1 MPKIPTF
8 QAQGSIEQLAGT
20 TTTPQIRLNQTLSTA
35 LAPAT
40 KMIVDKKIIENNSQN
55 QAEALKLE
63 NDYITDLIK
72 VEDTINTDEIMSV
85 NKDAANKYYKDQS
98 NLLINKYKSLATN
111 NNVSVKFSNYAL
123 KETQKGIFRTDTQ
136 ISKNIFKN
144 LVNGY
149 DKQKQQL
156 LITADTDESGIAK
169 ATLITDL
176 EKLTKDTFQSQVSAP
191 ELKIMLD
198 NIPGEIELYDATVMT
213 QQEPKNLLNKL
224 KDPKQFSNISYEN
237 RIKLINEAKSVLIP
251 QIKNEYENFLAAAS
265 FGKDVFFD
273 INFAKEVLPT
283 RTFNTMMKEYKNVKD
298 TVRDVKTLNTISNKN
313 LSETLDNM
321 LLKREQS
328 KTFIEY
334 QKDKKIL
341 VEAVNVRNEN
351 MASDPIFFL
360 NATND
365 NIKILSEELE
375 NISNPDLKLQ
385 KKKALTE
392 IYVETQLNMGQ
403 PPYQIKVMSNSE
415 ASGFVE
421 QYVNGDQNMRIA
433 MLQNLDAEFG
443 DYNSNAML
451 QLTNAGLPV
460 TAELSSFFNN
470 PKLTERFLSF
480 DSKDEQD
487 RLKQYAKDNNITFN
501 DVRKSIRENL
511 SEFEDVVMR
520 GSRFNTSVA
529 LDKMDNIVDVLSYY
543 ALNEM
548 VAGESQGSAE
558 KNAYNLI
565 NNSFEIQD
573 TFFVP
578 LVYNGKSITSSADFI
593 VEKANLIKDFY
604 VEDFGAVAFESVD
617 EDVTDIEL
625 NEAMKDQLKNFG
637 EWRNSADGTGIVYG
651 IVFND
656 GSFGPVKNQEGE
668 YLSFNFDNTSLTI
681 PGTNKEMDLDIRTKS
696 QQIQPRRG
704 YPSVSESVS
713 KLQAN
718 KGSEIIGRRR

>member
-8 QAQGSIEQLAGT
+8 T
-20 TTTPQIRLNQTLSTA
+20 TEARPTAEAPSVQSRTQIPLSQTIGTA
-35 LAPAT
+35 LAPVTRAVT
-40 KMIVDKKIIENNSQN
+40 QHAVNEKNLENKSEALSLENKALLELTDVFDEAARLDNKDQAFNIVQSKSKIIQEKYSN
-55 QAEALKLE
+55 QA
-63 NDYITDLIK
+63 
-72 VEDTINTDEIMSV
+72 
-85 NKDAANKYYKDQS
+85 S
-98 NLLINKYKSLATN
+98 NNLVKSSFN
-111 NNVSVKFSNYAL
+111 NNFLGEV
-123 KETQKGIFRTDTQ
+123 QKGIFKVNNRVSTNIIQTLDNEVSVKRNRLLTAAYVDKDPLALSLIQTDLETLYEQ
-136 ISKNIFKN
+136 TYKGRI
-144 LVNGY
+144 
-149 DKQKQQL
+149 
-156 LITADTDESGIAK
+156 DTDEYNKLIQGIPSEIQIFEVSQ
-169 ATLITDL
+169 LISSNPRQAYSDL
-176 EKLTKDTFQSQVSAP
+176 MNKDKFVD
-191 ELKIMLD
+191 LD
-198 NIPGEIELYDATVMT
+198 
-213 QQEPKNLLNKL
+213 LNKRVSL
-224 KDPKQFSNISYEN
+224 ISEV
-237 RIKLINEAKSVLIP
+237 KSVLIP
-251 QIKNEYENFLAAAS
+251 EIKDEYKNLVAAAA
-265 FGKDVFFD
+265 FGKDVPFD
-273 INFAKEVLPT
+273 VNFAKEILPP
-283 RTFNTMMKEYKNVKD
+283 RTFSTMMKEYNNVKN
-298 TVRDVKTLNTISNKN
+298 TVADVKILNTTSNKN

-321 LLKREQS
+321 LSEREQS

-334 QKDKKIL
+334 QKEKKIL
-341 VEAVNVRNEN
+341 VEAVNARNEA
-351 MASDPIFFL
+351 MASDPVFFL

-365 NIKILSEELE
+365 NIKILSDELQNE
-375 NISNPDLKLQ
+375 NNPDLRLQ

-392 IYVETQLNMGQ
+392 VYVETQLNMGQ

-415 ASGFVE
+415 ATDFVE
-421 QYVNGDQNMRIA
+421 RYVNGDQNMRVA

-501 DVRKSIRENL
+501 DVRKSIRDNL

-604 VEDFGAVAFESVD
+604 VEDFDAVTFESVD
-617 EDVTDIEL
+617 EDVTDIQL
-625 NEAMKDQLKNFG
+625 NEAMIDQLKNFG
-637 EWRNSADGTGIVYG
+637 EWRNTADGTGLIYG

-656 GSFGPVKNQEGE
+656 GSFGPVKNQQGE
-668 YLSFNFDNTSLTI
+668 YLSFTFDDTSLTI
-681 PGTNKEMDLDIRTKS
+681 PGTDKDMDLDIRTKS
-696 QQIQPRRG
+696 KIEKQRVGRG
-704 YPSVSESVS
+704 
-713 KLQAN
+713 
-718 KGSEIIGRRR
+718 

>member
-8 QAQGSIEQLAGT
+8 T
-20 TTTPQIRLNQTLSTA
+20 TEARPTAEAPSVQSRTQIPLSQTIGTA
-35 LAPAT
+35 LAPVTRAVT
-40 KMIVDKKIIENNSQN
+40 QHAVNEKNLENKSEALSLENKALLELTDVFDEAARLDNKDQAFNIVQSKSKIIQEKYSN
-55 QAEALKLE
+55 QA
-63 NDYITDLIK
+63 
-72 VEDTINTDEIMSV
+72 
-85 NKDAANKYYKDQS
+85 S
-98 NLLINKYKSLATN
+98 NNLVKSSFN
-111 NNVSVKFSNYAL
+111 NNFLGEV
-123 KETQKGIFRTDTQ
+123 QKGIFKVNNRVSTNIIQTLDNEVSVKRNRLLTAAYVDKDPLALSLIQTDLETLYEQ
-136 ISKNIFKN
+136 TYKGRI
-144 LVNGY
+144 
-149 DKQKQQL
+149 
-156 LITADTDESGIAK
+156 DTDEYNKLIQGIPSEIQIFEVSQ
-169 ATLITDL
+169 LISSNPRQAYSDL
-176 EKLTKDTFQSQVSAP
+176 MNKDKFVD
-191 ELKIMLD
+191 LD
-198 NIPGEIELYDATVMT
+198 
-213 QQEPKNLLNKL
+213 LNKRVSL
-224 KDPKQFSNISYEN
+224 ISEV
-237 RIKLINEAKSVLIP
+237 KSVLIP
-251 QIKNEYENFLAAAS
+251 EIKDEYKNLVAAAA
-265 FGKDVFFD
+265 FGKDVPFD
-273 INFAKEVLPT
+273 VNFAKEILPP
-283 RTFNTMMKEYKNVKD
+283 RTFSTMMKEYNNVKN
-298 TVRDVKTLNTISNKN
+298 TVADVKILNTTSNKN

-321 LLKREQS
+321 LSEREQS

-334 QKDKKIL
+334 QKEKKIL
-341 VEAVNVRNEN
+341 VEAVNARNEA
-351 MASDPIFFL
+351 MASDPVFFL

-365 NIKILSEELE
+365 NIKILSDELQNE
-375 NISNPDLKLQ
+375 NNPDLRLQ

-392 IYVETQLNMGQ
+392 VYVETQLNMGQ

-415 ASGFVE
+415 ATDFVE
-421 QYVNGDQNMRIA
+421 RYVNGDQNMRVA

-501 DVRKSIRENL
+501 DVRKSIRDNL

-604 VEDFGAVAFESVD
+604 VEDFDAVAFESVD
-617 EDVTDIEL
+617 EDV
-625 NEAMKDQLKNFG
+625 MKL
-637 EWRNSADGTGIVYG
+637 
-651 IVFND
+651 
-656 GSFGPVKNQEGE
+656 
-668 YLSFNFDNTSLTI
+668 
-681 PGTNKEMDLDIRTKS
+681 
-696 QQIQPRRG
+696 
-704 YPSVSESVS
+704 
-713 KLQAN
+713 
-718 KGSEIIGRRR
+718 

>member
-8 QAQGSIEQLAGT
+8 TTQARPTAEAPSIQSRT
-20 TTTPQIRLNQTLSTA
+20 QIPLSQTIGTA
-35 LAPAT
+35 LAPIT
-40 KMIVDKKIIENNSQN
+40 KAVAQHAVNEKNLENKSEALSLENKALLELTDVFDKASRLDNKDEAFNIVQNESKIIQETYSNRASNNS
-55 QAEALKLE
+55 
-63 NDYITDLIK
+63 
-72 VEDTINTDEIMSV
+72 V
-85 NKDAANKYYKDQS
+85 
-98 NLLINKYKSLATN
+98 KSSFN
-111 NNVSVKFSNYAL
+111 NNFLAEV
-123 KETQKGIFRTDTQ
+123 QKGIFKVNNRVSTNIIQTLDNEVSVKRNRLLTAAYVDKDPLALSLIQTDLETLYEQ
-136 ISKNIFKN
+136 TYKGRI
-144 LVNGY
+144 
-149 DKQKQQL
+149 
-156 LITADTDESGIAK
+156 DTDEYNK
-169 ATLITDL
+169 LI
-176 EKLTKDTFQSQVSAP
+176 QG
-191 ELKIMLD
+191 
-198 NIPGEIELYDATVMT
+198 IPGEIQIFEVSQLISSNPRQAYSDLMNKDKFVD
-213 QQEPKNLLNKL
+213 LDLNKRVSL
-224 KDPKQFSNISYEN
+224 ISEV
-237 RIKLINEAKSVLIP
+237 KSVLIP
-251 QIKNEYENFLAAAS
+251 EIRDEYKNLVAAAA
-265 FGKDVFFD
+265 FGKDVPFD
-273 INFAKEVLPT
+273 IKFAKEILPP
-283 RTFNTMMKEYKNVKD
+283 RTFNNMMKEYSNVKD
-298 TVRDVKTLNTISNKN
+298 TVADVKILNTTSNKN

-321 LLKREQS
+321 LSKREQS

-334 QKDKKIL
+334 QKEKKIL
-341 VEAVNVRNEN
+341 VEAVNARNEA
-351 MASDPIFFL
+351 MASDPVFFL

-365 NIKILSEELE
+365 NIKVLSEELQNE
-375 NISNPDLKLQ
+375 NNPDLKLQ

-421 QYVNGDQNMRIA
+421 RYVNGDQNMRIA

-480 DSKDEQD
+480 DSEDEQK
-487 RLKQYAKDNNITFN
+487 RIEKLAKDKGVKFN
-501 DVRKSIRENL
+501 DVRASIRDNL
-511 SEFEDVVMR
+511 KEFEDVAMR
-520 GSRFNTSVA
+520 GSRFNNSVA
-529 LDKMDNIVDVLSYY
+529 LNKIDNIADVLTYY
-543 ALNEM
+543 ALSEF
-548 VAGESQGSAE
+548 VSGASSQGAAE
-558 KNAYNLI
+558 KNAINLI
-565 NNSFEIQD
+565 NNAFDIQD

-681 PGTNKEMDLDIRTKS
+681 PGTDKEMDLDIRTKS
-696 QQIQPRRG
+696 QQLQPRRG
-704 YPSVSESVS
+704 YPAVSESVS

-718 KGSEIIGRRR
+718 KGSKIIGKRR

>member
-8 QAQGSIEQLAGT
+8 TTQARPTAEAPSIQSRT
-20 TTTPQIRLNQTLSTA
+20 QIPLSQTIGTA
-35 LAPAT
+35 LAPIT
-40 KMIVDKKIIENNSQN
+40 KAVAQHAVNEKNLENKSEALSLENKALLELTDVFDKASRLDNKDEAFNIVQNESKIIQETYSNRASNNS
-55 QAEALKLE
+55 
-63 NDYITDLIK
+63 
-72 VEDTINTDEIMSV
+72 V
-85 NKDAANKYYKDQS
+85 
-98 NLLINKYKSLATN
+98 KSSFN
-111 NNVSVKFSNYAL
+111 NNFLAEV
-123 KETQKGIFRTDTQ
+123 QKGIFKVNNRVSTNIIQTLDNEVSVKRNRLLTAAYVDKDPLALSLIQTDLETLYEQ
-136 ISKNIFKN
+136 TYKGRI
-144 LVNGY
+144 
-149 DKQKQQL
+149 
-156 LITADTDESGIAK
+156 DTDEYN
-169 ATLITDL
+169 
-176 EKLTKDTFQSQVSAP
+176 KLVQG
-191 ELKIMLD
+191 
-198 NIPGEIELYDATVMT
+198 IPGEIQIFEVSQLISSNPRQAYSDLMNKDKFVD
-213 QQEPKNLLNKL
+213 LDLNKRVSL
-224 KDPKQFSNISYEN
+224 ISEV
-237 RIKLINEAKSVLIP
+237 KSVLIP
-251 QIKNEYENFLAAAS
+251 EIKDEYKNLVAAAA
-265 FGKDVFFD
+265 FGKDVPFD
-273 INFAKEVLPT
+273 IKFAKEILPP
-283 RTFNTMMKEYKNVKD
+283 RTFNNMMKEYSNVKD
-298 TVRDVKTLNTISNKN
+298 TVADVKILNTTSNKN

-321 LLKREQS
+321 LSKREQS

-334 QKDKKIL
+334 QKEKKIL
-341 VEAVNVRNEN
+341 VEAVNARNEA
-351 MASDPIFFL
+351 MASDPVFFL

-365 NIKILSEELE
+365 NIKVLSEELQNE
-375 NISNPDLKLQ
+375 NNPDLKLQ

-480 DSKDEQD
+480 DSEDEQK

-501 DVRKSIRENL
+501 DVRKSIRDNL

-681 PGTNKEMDLDIRTKS
+681 PGTDKEIDLDIRTKS
-696 QQIQPRRG
+696 QQLQPRRG
-704 YPSVSESVS
+704 YPAVSESVS

-718 KGSEIIGRRR
+718 KGSEIIGKRR

>member
-8 QAQGSIEQLAGT
+8 TTQARPTAEAPSIQSRT
-20 TTTPQIRLNQTLSTA
+20 QIPLSQTIGTA
-35 LAPAT
+35 LAPIT
-40 KMIVDKKIIENNSQN
+40 KAVAQHAVNEKNLENKSEALSLENKALLELTDVFDKASRLDNKDEAFNIVQNESKIIQETYSNRASNNS
-55 QAEALKLE
+55 
-63 NDYITDLIK
+63 
-72 VEDTINTDEIMSV
+72 V
-85 NKDAANKYYKDQS
+85 
-98 NLLINKYKSLATN
+98 KSSFN
-111 NNVSVKFSNYAL
+111 NNFLAEV
-123 KETQKGIFRTDTQ
+123 QKGIFKVNNRVSTNIIQTLDNEVSVKRNRLLTAAYVDKDPLALSLIQTDLETLYEQ
-136 ISKNIFKN
+136 TYKGRI
-144 LVNGY
+144 
-149 DKQKQQL
+149 
-156 LITADTDESGIAK
+156 DTDEYN
-169 ATLITDL
+169 
-176 EKLTKDTFQSQVSAP
+176 KLVQG
-191 ELKIMLD
+191 
-198 NIPGEIELYDATVMT
+198 IPGEIQIFEVSQLISSNPRQAYSDLMNKDKFVD
-213 QQEPKNLLNKL
+213 LDLNKRVSL
-224 KDPKQFSNISYEN
+224 ISEV
-237 RIKLINEAKSVLIP
+237 KSVLIP
-251 QIKNEYENFLAAAS
+251 EIKDEYKNLVAAAA
-265 FGKDVFFD
+265 FGKDVPFD
-273 INFAKEVLPT
+273 IKFAKEILPP
-283 RTFNTMMKEYKNVKD
+283 RTFNNMMKEYSNVKD
-298 TVRDVKTLNTISNKN
+298 TVADVKILNTTSNKN

-321 LLKREQS
+321 LSKREQS

-334 QKDKKIL
+334 QKEKKIL
-341 VEAVNVRNEN
+341 VEAVNARNEA
-351 MASDPIFFL
+351 MASDPVFFL

-365 NIKILSEELE
+365 NIKVLSEELQNE
-375 NISNPDLKLQ
+375 NNPDLKLQ

-501 DVRKSIRENL
+501 DVRKSIRDNL

-604 VEDFGAVAFESVD
+604 IEDFGAVAFESVD

-681 PGTNKEMDLDIRTKS
+681 PGTDKEIDLDIRTKS
-696 QQIQPRRG
+696 QQLQPRRG
-704 YPSVSESVS
+704 YPAVSESVS

-718 KGSEIIGRRR
+718 KGSEIIGKRR

>member
-8 QAQGSIEQLAGT
+8 TTQARPTAEAPSIQSRT
-20 TTTPQIRLNQTLSTA
+20 QIPLSQTIGTA
-35 LAPAT
+35 LAPIT
-40 KMIVDKKIIENNSQN
+40 KAVAQHAVNEKNLENKSEALSLENKALLELTDVFDKASRLDNKDEAFNIVQNESKIIQETYSNRASNNS
-55 QAEALKLE
+55 
-63 NDYITDLIK
+63 
-72 VEDTINTDEIMSV
+72 V
-85 NKDAANKYYKDQS
+85 
-98 NLLINKYKSLATN
+98 KSSFN
-111 NNVSVKFSNYAL
+111 NNFLAEV
-123 KETQKGIFRTDTQ
+123 QKGIFKVNNRVSTNIIQTLDNEVSVKRNRLLTAAYVDKDPLALNLIQTDLETLYEQ
-136 ISKNIFKN
+136 TYKGRI
-144 LVNGY
+144 
-149 DKQKQQL
+149 
-156 LITADTDESGIAK
+156 DTDEYNK
-169 ATLITDL
+169 LI
-176 EKLTKDTFQSQVSAP
+176 QG
-191 ELKIMLD
+191 
-198 NIPGEIELYDATVMT
+198 IPGEIQIFEVSQLISSNPRQAYSDLMNKDKFV
-213 QQEPKNLLNKL
+213 NLDLNKRVSL
-224 KDPKQFSNISYEN
+224 ISEV
-237 RIKLINEAKSVLIP
+237 KSVLIP
-251 QIKNEYENFLAAAS
+251 EIKDEYKNLVAAAA
-265 FGKDVFFD
+265 FGKDVPFD
-273 INFAKEVLPT
+273 IKFAKEILPP
-283 RTFNTMMKEYKNVKD
+283 RTFNNMMKEYSNVKD
-298 TVRDVKTLNTISNKN
+298 TVADVKILNTTSNKN
-313 LSETLDNM
+313 LSQTLDNM
-321 LLKREQS
+321 LSKREQS

-334 QKDKKIL
+334 QKEKKIL
-341 VEAVNVRNEN
+341 VEAVNARNEA
-351 MASDPIFFL
+351 MASDPVFFL

-365 NIKILSEELE
+365 NIKVLSDELQNE
-375 NISNPDLKLQ
+375 NNPDLKLQ

-578 LVYNGKSITSSADFI
+578 LVYNGKSIKSSADFI

-681 PGTNKEMDLDIRTKS
+681 PGTDKEMDLDIRTKS
-696 QQIQPRRG
+696 QQLQPRRG
-704 YPSVSESVS
+704 YPAVSESVS

-718 KGSEIIGRRR
+718 KGSEIIGKRR

>member
-8 QAQGSIEQLAGT
+8 T
-20 TTTPQIRLNQTLSTA
+20 TEARPTAEAPSVQSRTQIPLSQTIGTA
-35 LAPAT
+35 LAPVTRAVT
-40 KMIVDKKIIENNSQN
+40 QHAVNEKNLENKSEALSLENKALLELTDVFDEAARLDNKDQAFNIVQSKSKIIQEKYSN
-55 QAEALKLE
+55 QA
-63 NDYITDLIK
+63 
-72 VEDTINTDEIMSV
+72 
-85 NKDAANKYYKDQS
+85 S
-98 NLLINKYKSLATN
+98 NNLVKSSFN
-111 NNVSVKFSNYAL
+111 NNFLGEV
-123 KETQKGIFRTDTQ
+123 QKGIFKVNNRVSTNIIQTLDNEVSVKRNRLLTAAYVDKDPLALSLIQTDLETLYEQ
-136 ISKNIFKN
+136 TYKGRI
-144 LVNGY
+144 
-149 DKQKQQL
+149 
-156 LITADTDESGIAK
+156 DTDEYNKLIQGIPSEIQIFEVSQ
-169 ATLITDL
+169 LISSNPRQAYSDL
-176 EKLTKDTFQSQVSAP
+176 MNKDKFVD
-191 ELKIMLD
+191 LD
-198 NIPGEIELYDATVMT
+198 
-213 QQEPKNLLNKL
+213 LNKRVSL
-224 KDPKQFSNISYEN
+224 ISEV
-237 RIKLINEAKSVLIP
+237 KSVLIP
-251 QIKNEYENFLAAAS
+251 EIKDEYKNLVAAAA
-265 FGKDVFFD
+265 FGKDVPFD
-273 INFAKEVLPT
+273 VNFAKEILPP
-283 RTFNTMMKEYKNVKD
+283 RTFSTMMKEYNNVKN
-298 TVRDVKTLNTISNKN
+298 TVADVKILNTTSNKN

-321 LLKREQS
+321 LSEREQS

-334 QKDKKIL
+334 QKEKKIL
-341 VEAVNVRNEN
+341 VEAVNARNEA
-351 MASDPIFFL
+351 MASDPVFFL

-365 NIKILSEELE
+365 NIKILSDELQNE
-375 NISNPDLKLQ
+375 NNPDLRLQ

-392 IYVETQLNMGQ
+392 VYVETQLNMGQ

-415 ASGFVE
+415 ATDFVE
-421 QYVNGDQNMRIA
+421 RYVNGDQNMRVA

-501 DVRKSIRENL
+501 DVRKSIRDNL

-604 VEDFGAVAFESVD
+604 VEDFDAVAFESVD
-617 EDVTDIEL
+617 EDVTDIQL
-625 NEAMKDQLKNFG
+625 NEAMIDQLKNFG
-637 EWRNSADGTGIVYG
+637 EWRNTADGTGLIYG

-656 GSFGPVKNQEGE
+656 GSFGPVKNQQGE
-668 YLSFNFDNTSLTI
+668 YLSFTFDDTSLTI
-681 PGTNKEMDLDIRTKS
+681 PGTDKDMDLDIRTKS
-696 QQIQPRRG
+696 QQFQPRRLYRG
-704 YPSVSESVS
+704 LPESIQ
-713 KLQAN
+713 KQEDN
-718 KGSEIIGRRR
+718 KQVKFTRTR

>member
-8 QAQGSIEQLAGT
+8 TTQARPTAEAPSIQSRT
-20 TTTPQIRLNQTLSTA
+20 QIPLSQTIGTA
-35 LAPAT
+35 LAPIT
-40 KMIVDKKIIENNSQN
+40 KAVAQHAVNEKNLENKSEALSLENKALLELTDVFDKASRLDNKDEAFNIVQNESKIIQETYSNRASNNS
-55 QAEALKLE
+55 
-63 NDYITDLIK
+63 
-72 VEDTINTDEIMSV
+72 V
-85 NKDAANKYYKDQS
+85 
-98 NLLINKYKSLATN
+98 KSSFN
-111 NNVSVKFSNYAL
+111 NNFLAEV
-123 KETQKGIFRTDTQ
+123 QKGIFKVNNRVSTNIIQTLDNEVSVKRNRLLTAAYVDKDPLALSLIQTDLETLYEQ
-136 ISKNIFKN
+136 TYKGRI
-144 LVNGY
+144 
-149 DKQKQQL
+149 
-156 LITADTDESGIAK
+156 DTDEYN
-169 ATLITDL
+169 
-176 EKLTKDTFQSQVSAP
+176 KLVQG
-191 ELKIMLD
+191 
-198 NIPGEIELYDATVMT
+198 IPGEIQIFEVSQLISSNPRQAYSDLMNKDKFVD
-213 QQEPKNLLNKL
+213 LDLNKRVSL
-224 KDPKQFSNISYEN
+224 ISEV
-237 RIKLINEAKSVLIP
+237 KSVLIP
-251 QIKNEYENFLAAAS
+251 EIKDEYKNLVAAAA
-265 FGKDVFFD
+265 FGKDVPFD
-273 INFAKEVLPT
+273 IKFAKEILPP
-283 RTFNTMMKEYKNVKD
+283 RTFNNMMKEYSNVKD
-298 TVRDVKTLNTISNKN
+298 TVADVKILNTTSNKN

-321 LLKREQS
+321 LSKREQS

-334 QKDKKIL
+334 QKEKKIL
-341 VEAVNVRNEN
+341 VEAVNARNEA
-351 MASDPIFFL
+351 MASDPVFFL

-365 NIKILSEELE
+365 NIKVLSEELQNE
-375 NISNPDLKLQ
+375 NNPDLKLQ

-460 TAELSSFFNN
+460 SAELSSFFNN

-480 DSKDEQD
+480 DSEDEQK

-604 VEDFGAVAFESVD
+604 IEDFGAVAFESVD

-681 PGTNKEMDLDIRTKS
+681 PGTDKEIDLDIRTKS
-696 QQIQPRRG
+696 QQLQPRRG
-704 YPSVSESVS
+704 YPAVSESVS

-718 KGSEIIGRRR
+718 KGSEIIGKRR

>member
-8 QAQGSIEQLAGT
+8 TTQARPTAEAPSIQSRT
-20 TTTPQIRLNQTLSTA
+20 QIPLSQTIGTA
-35 LAPAT
+35 LAPIT
-40 KMIVDKKIIENNSQN
+40 KAVAQHAVNEKNLENKSEALSLENKALLELTDVFDKASRLDNKDEAFNIVQNESKIIQETYSNRASNNS
-55 QAEALKLE
+55 
-63 NDYITDLIK
+63 
-72 VEDTINTDEIMSV
+72 V
-85 NKDAANKYYKDQS
+85 
-98 NLLINKYKSLATN
+98 KSSFN
-111 NNVSVKFSNYAL
+111 NNFLAEV
-123 KETQKGIFRTDTQ
+123 QKGIFKVNNRVSTNIIQTLDNEVSVKRNRLLTAAYVDKDPLALSLIQTDLETLYEQ
-136 ISKNIFKN
+136 TYKGRI
-144 LVNGY
+144 
-149 DKQKQQL
+149 
-156 LITADTDESGIAK
+156 DTDEYN
-169 ATLITDL
+169 
-176 EKLTKDTFQSQVSAP
+176 KLVQG
-191 ELKIMLD
+191 
-198 NIPGEIELYDATVMT
+198 IPGEIQIFEVSQLISSNPRQAYSDLMNKDKFVD
-213 QQEPKNLLNKL
+213 LDLNKRVSL
-224 KDPKQFSNISYEN
+224 ISEV
-237 RIKLINEAKSVLIP
+237 KSVLIP
-251 QIKNEYENFLAAAS
+251 EIKDEYKNLVAAAA
-265 FGKDVFFD
+265 FGKDVPFD
-273 INFAKEVLPT
+273 IKFAKEILPP
-283 RTFNTMMKEYKNVKD
+283 RTFNNMMKEYSNVKD
-298 TVRDVKTLNTISNKN
+298 TVADVKILNTTSNKN

-321 LLKREQS
+321 LSKREQS

-334 QKDKKIL
+334 QKEKKIL
-341 VEAVNVRNEN
+341 VEAVNARNEA
-351 MASDPIFFL
+351 MASDPVFFL

-365 NIKILSEELE
+365 NIKVLSDELQNE
-375 NISNPDLKLQ
+375 NNPDLKLQ

-501 DVRKSIRENL
+501 DVRKSIRDNL

-681 PGTNKEMDLDIRTKS
+681 PGTDKEMDLDIRTKS
-696 QQIQPRRG
+696 QQLQPRRG
-704 YPSVSESVS
+704 YPAVSESVS

-718 KGSEIIGRRR
+718 KGSEIIGKRR

>member
-8 QAQGSIEQLAGT
+8 TTEARPTVEAPSIQST
-20 TTTPQIRLNQTLSTA
+20 TQIPLSQTIGTA
-35 LAPAT
+35 LAPVT
-40 KMIVDKKIIENNSQN
+40 KAVAQHAINEKNLENKSEALSLENKALLELTDVFDKASRLDNKDEAFNIVQNESKIIQETYSNRASNNS
-55 QAEALKLE
+55 
-63 NDYITDLIK
+63 
-72 VEDTINTDEIMSV
+72 V
-85 NKDAANKYYKDQS
+85 
-98 NLLINKYKSLATN
+98 KSSFN
-111 NNVSVKFSNYAL
+111 NNFLAEV
-123 KETQKGIFRTDTQ
+123 QKGIFKVNNRVSTNIIQTLDNEVLVKRNRLLTAAYVDKDPLALSLIQTDLETLYEQ
-136 ISKNIFKN
+136 TYKGRI
-144 LVNGY
+144 
-149 DKQKQQL
+149 
-156 LITADTDESGIAK
+156 DTDEYN
-169 ATLITDL
+169 
-176 EKLTKDTFQSQVSAP
+176 KLVQG
-191 ELKIMLD
+191 
-198 NIPGEIELYDATVMT
+198 IPGEIQIFEVSQLISSNPRQAYSDLMNKDKFVD
-213 QQEPKNLLNKL
+213 LDLNKRVSL
-224 KDPKQFSNISYEN
+224 ISEV
-237 RIKLINEAKSVLIP
+237 KSVLIP
-251 QIKNEYENFLAAAS
+251 EIKDEYKNLVAAAA
-265 FGKDVFFD
+265 FGKDVPFD
-273 INFAKEVLPT
+273 IKFAKEILPP
-283 RTFNTMMKEYKNVKD
+283 RTFNNMMKEYSNVKD
-298 TVRDVKTLNTISNKN
+298 TVADVKILNTTSNKN

-321 LLKREQS
+321 LSKREQS

-334 QKDKKIL
+334 QKEKKIL
-341 VEAVNVRNEN
+341 VEAVNARNEA
-351 MASDPIFFL
+351 MASDPVFFL

-365 NIKILSEELE
+365 NIKVLSEELQNE
-375 NISNPDLKLQ
+375 NNPDLKLQ

-501 DVRKSIRENL
+501 DVRKSIRDNL

-565 NNSFEIQD
+565 NNSFDIQD

-681 PGTNKEMDLDIRTKS
+681 PGTDKEIDLDIRTKS
-696 QQIQPRRG
+696 QQLQPRRG
-704 YPSVSESVS
+704 YPAVSESVS

-718 KGSEIIGRRR
+718 KGSEIIGKRR

>member
-8 QAQGSIEQLAGT
+8 TAESRPTAEVGSIKT
-20 TTTPQIRLNQTLSTA
+20 NIQIPLSQTIGTA
-35 LAPAT
+35 LAPIT
-40 KMIVDKKIIENNSQN
+40 KAVAQHAVNEKNLENKSEALSLENKALLELTDVFDEAARLDNKDQAFNIVQSKSKIIQEKYSN
-55 QAEALKLE
+55 QA
-63 NDYITDLIK
+63 
-72 VEDTINTDEIMSV
+72 
-85 NKDAANKYYKDQS
+85 S
-98 NLLINKYKSLATN
+98 NNLVKSSFN
-111 NNVSVKFSNYAL
+111 NNFLGEV
-123 KETQKGIFRTDTQ
+123 QKGIFKVNNRVSTNIIQTLDNEVSVKRNRLLTAAYVDKDPLALSLIQTDLETLYEQ
-136 ISKNIFKN
+136 TYKGRI
-144 LVNGY
+144 
-149 DKQKQQL
+149 
-156 LITADTDESGIAK
+156 DTDEYNKLIQGIPSEIQIFEVSQ
-169 ATLITDL
+169 LISSNPRQAYSDL
-176 EKLTKDTFQSQVSAP
+176 MNKDKFVD
-191 ELKIMLD
+191 LD
-198 NIPGEIELYDATVMT
+198 
-213 QQEPKNLLNKL
+213 LNKRVSL
-224 KDPKQFSNISYEN
+224 ISEV
-237 RIKLINEAKSVLIP
+237 KSVLIP
-251 QIKNEYENFLAAAS
+251 EIKDEYKNLVAAAA
-265 FGKDVFFD
+265 FGKDFPFD
-273 INFAKEVLPT
+273 VNFAKEILPP
-283 RTFNTMMKEYKNVKD
+283 RTFSTMMKEYNNVKN
-298 TVRDVKTLNTISNKN
+298 TVADVKILNTTSNKN

-321 LLKREQS
+321 LSEREQS

-334 QKDKKIL
+334 QKEKKIL
-341 VEAVNVRNEN
+341 VEAVNARNEA
-351 MASDPIFFL
+351 MASDPVFFL

-365 NIKILSEELE
+365 NIKILSDELQNE
-375 NISNPDLKLQ
+375 NNPDLRLQ

-392 IYVETQLNMGQ
+392 VYVETQLNMGQ

-415 ASGFVE
+415 ATDFVE
-421 QYVNGDQNMRIA
+421 RYVNGDQNMRVA

-501 DVRKSIRENL
+501 DVRKSIRDNL

-656 GSFGPVKNQEGE
+656 GSFGPVKNQQGE
-668 YLSFNFDNTSLTI
+668 YLSFTFDDTSLTI
-681 PGTNKEMDLDIRTKS
+681 PGTDKDMDLDIRTKS
-696 QQIQPRRG
+696 KIEKQRVGRG
-704 YPSVSESVS
+704 
-713 KLQAN
+713 
-718 KGSEIIGRRR
+718 

>member
-8 QAQGSIEQLAGT
+8 TTQARPTAEAPSIQSRT
-20 TTTPQIRLNQTLSTA
+20 QIPLSQTIGTA
-35 LAPAT
+35 LAPIT
-40 KMIVDKKIIENNSQN
+40 KAVAQHAVNEKNLENKSEALSLENKALLELTDVFDKASRLDNKDEAFNIVQNESKIIQETYSNRASNNS
-55 QAEALKLE
+55 
-63 NDYITDLIK
+63 
-72 VEDTINTDEIMSV
+72 V
-85 NKDAANKYYKDQS
+85 
-98 NLLINKYKSLATN
+98 KSSFN
-111 NNVSVKFSNYAL
+111 NNFLAEV
-123 KETQKGIFRTDTQ
+123 QKGIFKVNNRVSTNIIQTLDNEVSVKRNRLLTAAYVDKDPLALSLIQTDLETLYEQ
-136 ISKNIFKN
+136 TYKGRI
-144 LVNGY
+144 
-149 DKQKQQL
+149 
-156 LITADTDESGIAK
+156 DTDEYNKLVQGIPSEIQIFEVSQ
-169 ATLITDL
+169 LISSNPRQAYSDL
-176 EKLTKDTFQSQVSAP
+176 MNKDKFVD
-191 ELKIMLD
+191 LD
-198 NIPGEIELYDATVMT
+198 
-213 QQEPKNLLNKL
+213 LNKRVSL
-224 KDPKQFSNISYEN
+224 ISEV
-237 RIKLINEAKSVLIP
+237 KSVLIP
-251 QIKNEYENFLAAAS
+251 EIKDEYKNLVAAAA
-265 FGKDVFFD
+265 FGKDVPFD
-273 INFAKEVLPT
+273 IKFAKEILPP
-283 RTFNTMMKEYKNVKD
+283 RTFNNMMKEYSNVKD
-298 TVRDVKTLNTISNKN
+298 TVADVKILNTTSNKN

-321 LLKREQS
+321 LSKREQS

-334 QKDKKIL
+334 QKEKKIL
-341 VEAVNVRNEN
+341 VEAVNARNEA
-351 MASDPIFFL
+351 MASDPVFFL

-365 NIKILSEELE
+365 NIKVLSEELQNE
-375 NISNPDLKLQ
+375 NNPDLKLQ

-415 ASGFVE
+415 STDFVE
-421 QYVNGDQNMRIA
+421 RYVNGDQNMRIA

-501 DVRKSIRENL
+501 DVRKSIRDNL

-681 PGTNKEMDLDIRTKS
+681 PGTDKEMDLDIRTKS
-696 QQIQPRRG
+696 QQLQPRRG
-704 YPSVSESVS
+704 YPAVSESVS

-718 KGSEIIGRRR
+718 KGSEIIGKRR

>member
-8 QAQGSIEQLAGT
+8 TTQARPTAEASSIQSRT
-20 TTTPQIRLNQTLSTA
+20 QIPLSQTIGTA
-35 LAPAT
+35 LAPVTRAVT
-40 KMIVDKKIIENNSQN
+40 QHAVNEKNLENKSEALSLENKALLELTDVFDEAARLDNKDQAFNIVQSKSKIIQEKYSN
-55 QAEALKLE
+55 QA
-63 NDYITDLIK
+63 
-72 VEDTINTDEIMSV
+72 
-85 NKDAANKYYKDQS
+85 S
-98 NLLINKYKSLATN
+98 NNLVKSSFN
-111 NNVSVKFSNYAL
+111 NNFLGEV
-123 KETQKGIFRTDTQ
+123 QKGIFKVNNRVSTNIIQTLDNEVSVKRNRLLTAAYVDKDPLALSLIQTDLETLYEQ
-136 ISKNIFKN
+136 TYKGRI
-144 LVNGY
+144 
-149 DKQKQQL
+149 
-156 LITADTDESGIAK
+156 DTDEYNKLIQGIPSEIQIFEVSQ
-169 ATLITDL
+169 LISSNPRQAYSDL
-176 EKLTKDTFQSQVSAP
+176 MNKDKFVD
-191 ELKIMLD
+191 LD
-198 NIPGEIELYDATVMT
+198 
-213 QQEPKNLLNKL
+213 LNKRVSL
-224 KDPKQFSNISYEN
+224 ISEV
-237 RIKLINEAKSVLIP
+237 KSVLIP
-251 QIKNEYENFLAAAS
+251 EIKDEYKNLVAAAA
-265 FGKDVFFD
+265 FGKDVPFD
-273 INFAKEVLPT
+273 VNFAKEILPP
-283 RTFNTMMKEYKNVKD
+283 RTFSTMMKEYNNVKN
-298 TVRDVKTLNTISNKN
+298 TVADVKILNTTSNKN

-321 LLKREQS
+321 LSEREQS

-334 QKDKKIL
+334 QKEKKIL
-341 VEAVNVRNEN
+341 VEAVNARNEA
-351 MASDPIFFL
+351 MASDPVFFL

-365 NIKILSEELE
+365 NIKILSDELQNE
-375 NISNPDLKLQ
+375 NNSDLRLQ

-392 IYVETQLNMGQ
+392 VYVETQLNMGQ

-415 ASGFVE
+415 ATDFVE
-421 QYVNGDQNMRIA
+421 RYVNGDQNMRVA

-501 DVRKSIRENL
+501 DVRKSIRDNL

-604 VEDFGAVAFESVD
+604 VEDFDAVAFESVD
-617 EDVTDIEL
+617 EDVTDIQL
-625 NEAMKDQLKNFG
+625 NEAMIDQLKNFG
-637 EWRNSADGTGIVYG
+637 EWRNTADGTGLIYG

-656 GSFGPVKNQEGE
+656 GSFGPVKNQQGE
-668 YLSFNFDNTSLTI
+668 YLSFTFDDTSLTI
-681 PGTNKEMDLDIRTKS
+681 PGTDKDMDLDIRTKS
-696 QQIQPRRG
+696 KIEKQRVGRG
-704 YPSVSESVS
+704 
-713 KLQAN
+713 
-718 KGSEIIGRRR
+718 

>member
-8 QAQGSIEQLAGT
+8 TTQARPTAEAPSIQSRT
-20 TTTPQIRLNQTLSTA
+20 QIPLSQTIGTA
-35 LAPAT
+35 LAPIT
-40 KMIVDKKIIENNSQN
+40 KAVAQHAVNEKNLENKSEALSLENKALLELTDVFDKASRLDNKDEAFNIVQNESKIIQETYSNRASNNS
-55 QAEALKLE
+55 
-63 NDYITDLIK
+63 
-72 VEDTINTDEIMSV
+72 V
-85 NKDAANKYYKDQS
+85 
-98 NLLINKYKSLATN
+98 KSSFN
-111 NNVSVKFSNYAL
+111 NNFLAEV
-123 KETQKGIFRTDTQ
+123 QKGIFKVNNRVSTNIIQTLDNEVSVKRNRLLTAAYVDKDPLALNLIQTDLETLYEQ
-136 ISKNIFKN
+136 TYKGRI
-144 LVNGY
+144 
-149 DKQKQQL
+149 
-156 LITADTDESGIAK
+156 DTDEYNK
-169 ATLITDL
+169 LI
-176 EKLTKDTFQSQVSAP
+176 QG
-191 ELKIMLD
+191 
-198 NIPGEIELYDATVMT
+198 IPGEIQIFEVSQLISSNPRQAYSDLMNKDKFV
-213 QQEPKNLLNKL
+213 NLDLNKRVSL
-224 KDPKQFSNISYEN
+224 ISEV
-237 RIKLINEAKSVLIP
+237 KSVLIP
-251 QIKNEYENFLAAAS
+251 EIKDEYKNLVAAAA
-265 FGKDVFFD
+265 FGKDVPFD
-273 INFAKEVLPT
+273 IKFAKEILPP
-283 RTFNTMMKEYKNVKD
+283 RTFNNMMKEYSNVKD
-298 TVRDVKTLNTISNKN
+298 TVADVKILNTTSNKN
-313 LSETLDNM
+313 LSQTLDNM
-321 LLKREQS
+321 LSKREQS

-334 QKDKKIL
+334 QKEKKIL
-341 VEAVNVRNEN
+341 VEAVNARNEA
-351 MASDPIFFL
+351 MASDPVFFL

-365 NIKILSEELE
+365 NIKVLSDELQNE
-375 NISNPDLKLQ
+375 NNPDLKLQ

-501 DVRKSIRENL
+501 DVRKSIRDNL

-651 IVFND
+651 IVFDD

-681 PGTNKEMDLDIRTKS
+681 PGTDKEMDLDIRTKS
-696 QQIQPRRG
+696 QQLQPRRG
-704 YPSVSESVS
+704 YPAVSESVS

-718 KGSEIIGRRR
+718 KGSEIIGKRR

>member
-8 QAQGSIEQLAGT
+8 TTQARPTAEAPSIQSRT
-20 TTTPQIRLNQTLSTA
+20 QIPLSQTIGTA
-35 LAPAT
+35 LAPIT
-40 KMIVDKKIIENNSQN
+40 KAVAQHAVNEKNLENKSEALSLENKALLELTDVFDKASRLDNKDEAFNIVQNESKIIQETYSNRASNNS
-55 QAEALKLE
+55 
-63 NDYITDLIK
+63 
-72 VEDTINTDEIMSV
+72 V
-85 NKDAANKYYKDQS
+85 
-98 NLLINKYKSLATN
+98 KSSFN
-111 NNVSVKFSNYAL
+111 NNFLAEV
-123 KETQKGIFRTDTQ
+123 QKGIFKVNNRVSTNIIQTLDNEVSVKRNRLLTAAYVDKDPLALNLIQTDLETLYEQ
-136 ISKNIFKN
+136 TYKGRI
-144 LVNGY
+144 
-149 DKQKQQL
+149 
-156 LITADTDESGIAK
+156 DTDEYNK
-169 ATLITDL
+169 LI
-176 EKLTKDTFQSQVSAP
+176 QG
-191 ELKIMLD
+191 
-198 NIPGEIELYDATVMT
+198 IPGEIQIFEVSQLISSNPRQAYSDLMNKDKFV
-213 QQEPKNLLNKL
+213 NLDLNKRVSL
-224 KDPKQFSNISYEN
+224 ISEV
-237 RIKLINEAKSVLIP
+237 KSVLIP
-251 QIKNEYENFLAAAS
+251 EIKDEYKNLVAAAA
-265 FGKDVFFD
+265 FGKDVPFD
-273 INFAKEVLPT
+273 IKFAKEILPP
-283 RTFNTMMKEYKNVKD
+283 RTFNNMMKEYRNVKD
-298 TVRDVKTLNTISNKN
+298 TVADVKILNTTSNKN
-313 LSETLDNM
+313 LSQTLDNM
-321 LLKREQS
+321 LSKREQS

-334 QKDKKIL
+334 QKEKKIL
-341 VEAVNVRNEN
+341 VEAVNARNEA
-351 MASDPIFFL
+351 MASDPVFFL

-365 NIKILSEELE
+365 NIKVLSDELQNE
-375 NISNPDLKLQ
+375 NNPDLKLQ

-501 DVRKSIRENL
+501 DVRKSIRDNL

-604 VEDFGAVAFESVD
+604 IEDFGAVAFESVD

-681 PGTNKEMDLDIRTKS
+681 PGTDKEIDLDIRTKS
-696 QQIQPRRG
+696 QQLQPRRG
-704 YPSVSESVS
+704 YPAVSESVS

-718 KGSEIIGRRR
+718 KGSEIIGKRR

>member
-8 QAQGSIEQLAGT
+8 TTQARPTAEALSIQSKT
-20 TTTPQIRLNQTLSTA
+20 QIPLSQTIGTA
-35 LAPAT
+35 LAPVT
-40 KMIVDKKIIENNSQN
+40 KAITEHAVNEKNLENKSEALSLENKALLELTDVFDKASRLDNKDQAFNIVQNESKIIQETYSNRASNNS
-55 QAEALKLE
+55 
-63 NDYITDLIK
+63 
-72 VEDTINTDEIMSV
+72 V
-85 NKDAANKYYKDQS
+85 
-98 NLLINKYKSLATN
+98 KSFFN
-111 NNVSVKFSNYAL
+111 NNFLAEV
-123 KETQKGIFRTDTQ
+123 QKGIFKVNNRVSTNIIQTLDNEVSVKRNRLLTAAYVDKDPLALSLIQTDLETLYEQ
-136 ISKNIFKN
+136 TYKGRI
-144 LVNGY
+144 
-149 DKQKQQL
+149 
-156 LITADTDESGIAK
+156 DTDEYN
-169 ATLITDL
+169 
-176 EKLTKDTFQSQVSAP
+176 KLVQG
-191 ELKIMLD
+191 
-198 NIPGEIELYDATVMT
+198 IPGEIQIFEVSQLISSNPRQAYSDLMNKDKFVD
-213 QQEPKNLLNKL
+213 LDLNKRVSL
-224 KDPKQFSNISYEN
+224 ISEV
-237 RIKLINEAKSVLIP
+237 KSVLIP
-251 QIKNEYENFLAAAS
+251 EIKDEYKNLVAAAA
-265 FGKDVFFD
+265 FGKDVPFD
-273 INFAKEVLPT
+273 IKFAKEILPPK
-283 RTFNTMMKEYKNVKD
+283 TFNNMMKEYSNVKD
-298 TVRDVKTLNTISNKN
+298 TVADVKILNTTSNKN

-321 LLKREQS
+321 LSKREQS

-334 QKDKKIL
+334 QKEKKIL
-341 VEAVNVRNEN
+341 VEAVNARNEA
-351 MASDPIFFL
+351 MASDPVFFL

-365 NIKILSEELE
+365 NIKVLSEELQNE
-375 NISNPDLKLQ
+375 NNPDLKLQ

-501 DVRKSIRENL
+501 DVRKSIRDNL

-681 PGTNKEMDLDIRTKS
+681 PGTDKEIDLDIRTKS
-696 QQIQPRRG
+696 QQLQPRRG
-704 YPSVSESVS
+704 YPAVSESVS

-718 KGSEIIGRRR
+718 KGSEIIGKRR

>member
-8 QAQGSIEQLAGT
+8 TTQARPTAEAPSIQSRT
-20 TTTPQIRLNQTLSTA
+20 QIPLSQTIGTA
-35 LAPAT
+35 LAPIT
-40 KMIVDKKIIENNSQN
+40 KAVAQHAVNEKNLENKSEALSLENKALLELTDVFDKASRLDNKDEAFNIVQNESKIIQETYSNRASNNS
-55 QAEALKLE
+55 
-63 NDYITDLIK
+63 
-72 VEDTINTDEIMSV
+72 V
-85 NKDAANKYYKDQS
+85 
-98 NLLINKYKSLATN
+98 KSSFN
-111 NNVSVKFSNYAL
+111 NNFLAEV
-123 KETQKGIFRTDTQ
+123 QKGIFKVNNRVSTNIIQTLDNEVSVKRNRLLTAAYVDKDPLALNLIQTDLETLYEQ
-136 ISKNIFKN
+136 TYKGRI
-144 LVNGY
+144 
-149 DKQKQQL
+149 
-156 LITADTDESGIAK
+156 DTDEYNK
-169 ATLITDL
+169 LI
-176 EKLTKDTFQSQVSAP
+176 QG
-191 ELKIMLD
+191 
-198 NIPGEIELYDATVMT
+198 IPGEIQIFEVSQLISSNPRQAYSDLMNKDKFV
-213 QQEPKNLLNKL
+213 NLDLNKRVSL
-224 KDPKQFSNISYEN
+224 ISEV
-237 RIKLINEAKSVLIP
+237 KSVLIP
-251 QIKNEYENFLAAAS
+251 EIKDEYKNLVAAAA
-265 FGKDVFFD
+265 FGKDVPFD
-273 INFAKEVLPT
+273 IKFAKEILPP
-283 RTFNTMMKEYKNVKD
+283 RTFNNMMKEYSNVKD
-298 TVRDVKTLNTISNKN
+298 TVADVKILNTTSNKN
-313 LSETLDNM
+313 LSQTLDNM
-321 LLKREQS
+321 LSKREQS

-334 QKDKKIL
+334 QKEKKIL
-341 VEAVNVRNEN
+341 VEAVNARNEA
-351 MASDPIFFL
+351 MASDPVFFL

-365 NIKILSEELE
+365 NIKVLSDELQNE
-375 NISNPDLKLQ
+375 NNPDLKLQ

-501 DVRKSIRENL
+501 DVRKSIRDNL

-681 PGTNKEMDLDIRTKS
+681 PGTDKEIDLDIRTKS
-696 QQIQPRRG
+696 QQLQPRRG
-704 YPSVSESVS
+704 YPAVSESVS

-718 KGSEIIGRRR
+718 KGSEIIGKRR